1 MKKELGHSA
10 PRAITAHHFFTSLN
24 FIVLII
30 SVVSLSFHVYILR
43 REIEIVKADIR
54 PLVAENDKIA
64 SRLYEDYFDRPRE
77 ARQIEPGPDEFEGTL
92 EPEEPT
98 EGEIAP
104 EVSRE
109 QHGATTGGTRLN
121 CSMVRIFI
129 RCYYQVVKY
138 SLNAP
143 YTRENHDESCTFQAE
158 SFFKVS
164 FKLWVESDSTP
175 GITCCLK

>member
-10 PRAITAHHFFTSLN
+10 PRAITAHHFFTFLN

-30 SVVSLSFHVYILR
+30 SVVSLSFHVHILR
-43 REIEIVKADIR
+43 REIEIVKSDIR

-64 SRLYEDYFDRPRE
+64 SRLYEDYFDRSRE

-98 EGEIAP
+98 DGEIAP

-121 CSMVRIFI
+121 CSMVRITI
-129 RCYYQVVKY
+129 HYYQVVKY
-138 SLNAP
+138 SLNTNVAV
-143 YTRENHDESCTFQAE
+143 RLC
-158 SFFKVS
+158 
-164 FKLWVESDSTP
+164 
-175 GITCCLK
+175 